1 MAFVSAAAW
10 VVCTDMLITAATL
23 LPEQDAKEAAA
34 GSTTPAA
41 GFGFGFASGSNN
53 PFAALTSSSKT
64 GGFGGFGGFGSAQP
78 SKAGD
83 TPAGELYG
91 SRFATTRGLSCTC
104 IEQLAG
110 IAKVMAKARQ
120 MGFAD

>member
-1 MAFVSAAAW
+1 MQVMSVSAAVAVVSVAAW
-10 VVCTDMLITAATL
+10 AECTGMLIIAATL
-23 LPEQDAKEAAA
+23 LPKQDAKEAAA

-83 TPAGELYG
+83 TPAGDTVDDDQGAVPALDSWY
-91 SRFATTRGLSCTC
+91 SQR
-104 IEQLAG
+104 
-110 IAKVMAKARQ
+110 
-120 MGFAD
+120 